1 MSIKSRLKKWL
12 EIPDGDVVLVS
23 DVRMEVAAAI
33 KQAFG
38 PDKTSEHYCSF
49 FDIIGSTVNRHIV
62 KVADVEFEAAADKAC
77 DEYFKERFE
86 GEEFI
91 DSVVERIMDKQLS

>member
-1 MSIKSRLKKWL
+1 M

-23 DVRMEVAAAI
+23 DVRIEVAAAI
-33 KQAFG
+33 KQAFD
-38 PDKTSEHYCSF
+38 PNKTSEYYFSF
-49 FDIIGSTVNRHIV
+49 SDSIGKIAKRHIE
-62 KVADVEFEAAADKAC
+62 KVADAGFKAAADKAC

-91 DSVVERIMDKQLS
+91 DSVVKRIMDKQLS